1 MNLSIITINYNNLSG
16 LRKTVESVFAQTYDD
31 FEYIIVDGA
40 STDGSREYLEEVRQQ
55 REQLLKNLKIIS
67 EPDTGI
73 YNAMNKGIR
82 MAGGEY
88 LQFLNSGDYLVE
100 PTTLEDVFA
109 RQSTADVVYGNRI
122 DVYDTGETEARQ
134 LPQQI
139 TAFFLRNSMISH
151 QAAFIRRTLFEKVG
165 MYREDLKYASDWE
178 FFLKAFVQ
186 HNATSEYMDKYVVY
200 FDRGGISS
208 NPANREEMLAE
219 RKSVF
224 SETLPY
230 LVTDFEQ
237 MDTYIQKLRL
247 YDHRANEL
255 GKKILYIPRRVYRW
269 LSKKNPNLTGKR

>member
-40 STDGSREYLEEVRQQ
+40 STDGSQEYLEEVRQQ
-55 REQLLKNLKIIS
+55 QEPSLKNLKIIS

-82 MAGGEY
+82 MASGEY
-88 LQFLNSGDYLVE
+88 LQFLNSGDYLLE

-122 DVYDTGETEARQ
+122 DVYDTGETKACQ
-134 LPQQI
+134 LPHQI

-151 QAAFIRRTLFEKVG
+151 QASFIRRSLFEKVG

-219 RKSVF
+219 RKRVF

-255 GKKILYIPRRVYRW
+255 GKKILLVPRKIYRW
-269 LSKKNPNLTGKR
+269 FHKKC

>member
-40 STDGSREYLEEVRQQ
+40 STDGSQEYLEEVRQQ
-55 REQLLKNLKIIS
+55 REPLLKNLQIIS

-82 MAGGEY
+82 MASGEY
-88 LQFLNSGDYLVE
+88 LQFLNSGDYLLE

-122 DVYDTGETEARQ
+122 DVYDTGETEARRV
-134 LPQQI
+134 PHQI

-151 QAAFIRRTLFEKVG
+151 QASFIRRTLFEKVG

-237 MDTYIQKLRL
+237 METYIQKLRL

-255 GKKILYIPRRVYRW
+255 GKKILLVPRKIYRW
-269 LSKKNPNLTGKR
+269 FHKKC